1 MIARQLTYFSAAG
14 KRTTAAA
21 ATWRPGWPS
30 CWARAWPGPRPTT
43 AADPRRQRLRAGIQ
57 DQPHPVRRAHPQH
70 LRGCRRDPGAGHR
83 APVAGAKAKSGA
95 FTEDDWSD
103 TAHPKSSAYY
113 KSKTLAERAAWD
125 FVAEHPDMQL
135 TTINPALVL
144 GEPMDGS
151 YGTSL
156 ELIER
161 ILGGKD
167 PMMPDIGF
175 GVVDVADISAMHIAA
190 LEKPESIGH
199 RFIGSNGTMT
209 MPRIAQHL
217 AARHPD
223 RKIATRIAPKFLLRI
238 LSLFDP
244 SHPDGPSRCGR
255 RAAFRQF
262 AREGDLGDRVYCAAR
277 GHRKGCGRSAG
288 KRLKMAPCAPF
299 SPCPSRNTAR
309 GPRGGAIASPS
320 RAPGA
325 GGESAPHARLSGRGK
340 RRSLEELDDILSA
353 TPLPDR
359 AGQFRRAGHLRGH
372 GTRPRLRLRGRGTR
386 LTSLQAKVARA
397 ARMAPASSCRVV
409 ASGPT

>member
-1 MIARQLTYFSAAG
+1 MPKLVVLTGITGFIAKRIALDLLEAGYAVRGSLRSAGRADEVRNALRPRLSDRAALDQLSFVELDLGRDDGWAEAMEG
-14 KRTTAAA
+14 ADALFHTASPFPMAQPKDENEIIKPA
-21 ATWRPGWPS
+21 VDGT
-30 CWARAWPGPRPTT
+30 
-43 AADPRRQRLRAGIQ
+43 LRAL
-57 DQPHPVRRAHPQH
+57 RAAQS
-70 LRGCRRDPGAGHR
+70 AGVTR
-83 APVAGAKAKSGA
+83 VVLTSSVVAIEAKAKSGA

-217 AARHPD
+217 AARHPG

-238 LSLFDP
+238 LSLFDASIRTVLP
-244 SHPDGPSRCGR
+244 GVG
-255 RAAFRQF
+255 AAPHF
-262 AREGDLGDRVYCAAR
+262 D
-277 GHRKGCGRSAG
+277 
-288 KRLKMAPCAPF
+288 
-299 SPCPSRNTAR
+299 N
-309 GPRGGAIASPS
+309 S
-320 RAPGA
+320 RAKEILGI
-325 GGESAPHARLSGRGK
+325 EFTAPLAAIEKAADAVL
-340 RRSLEELDDILSA
+340 
-353 TPLPDR
+353 
-359 AGQFRRAGHLRGH
+359 
-372 GTRPRLRLRGRGTR
+372 
-386 LTSLQAKVARA
+386 AK
-397 ARMAPASSCRVV
+397 
-409 ASGPT
+409 G